1 MSRRVVIT
9 GVGAV
14 TGYGVGRKVFWE
26 SVVGGRSAVRAL
38 EWEGWE
44 KAPIQVAAQIVEEKS
59 EKREEWRLSLIHI
72 SEPTRP
78 Y

>member
-14 TGYGVGRKVFWE
+14 TGYGVGRKVFWDG
-26 SVVGGRSAVRAL
+26 VVGGRSAVRAV

-44 KAPIQVAAQIVEEKS
+44 KAPVHVAAQIVEEKS
-59 EKREEWRLSLIHI
+59 ENRAGWRSL
-72 SEPTRP
+72 RWARLALR
-78 Y
+78 